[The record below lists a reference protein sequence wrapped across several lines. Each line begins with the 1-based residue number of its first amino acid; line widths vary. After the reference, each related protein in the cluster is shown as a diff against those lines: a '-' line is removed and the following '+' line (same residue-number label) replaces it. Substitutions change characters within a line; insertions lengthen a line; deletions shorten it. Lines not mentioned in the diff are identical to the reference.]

1 MMDTLIS
8 ETRSPLK
15 VALFKCWLSHYVILC
30 HLALT
35 FNDPSGANGILRGS
49 AQLVIQY
56 KWPSPFLTKISKVI
70 MMPPVPSNRNTVD
83 MVL

>member
-8 ETRSPLK
+8 ESRSPTN
-15 VALFKCWLSHYVILC
+15 VAPFKFGLSHYVIMC
-30 HLALT
+30 HQALK
-35 FNDPSGANGILRGS
+35 FNDPSGADGILRGS

-56 KWPSPFLTKISKVI
+56 KWPSPFLTKISIVI
-70 MMPPVPSNRNTVD
+70 KMPPVPSDQNTVA